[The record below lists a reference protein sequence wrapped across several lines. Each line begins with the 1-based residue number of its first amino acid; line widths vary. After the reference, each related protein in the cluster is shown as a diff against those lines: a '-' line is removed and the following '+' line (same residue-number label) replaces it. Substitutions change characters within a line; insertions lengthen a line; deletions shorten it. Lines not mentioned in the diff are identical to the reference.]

1 MEKLTRKSDEHIAAK
16 VSIFNDITSLSDPE
30 DVN

>member
-1 MEKLTRKSDEHIAAK
+1 MEKLTKKPDKHIVAK